1 MTDKVART
9 ASVFLVFVCGVAS
22 ACAPATTIAPPIVTA
37 PPVPVVS
44 LDRKAGWILRLEQSR
59 QLSDAALGAD
69 LAVLARDSDAGIRR
83 RAVVAVGRVGMPGG
97 VAIAVAAL
105 ADPEESVRAAAA
117 FALGL
122 LGDPQGGTALRTALK
137 DPSTLVRGRAAEGLG
152 LIGDAS
158 AAPAVAEAAAGC
170 AAAIASISPD
180 DEEPKSGDVDACRL
194 SILALVRLKQ
204 YEALAR
210 VVLDANGSPVSRW
223 WPVAFALQRSADPR
237 AAGPL
242 AALASGPG
250 VYTPAFAIR
259 GLAALK
265 DGRAAELATRAA
277 GNRDADLRLRAES
290 IRALGRVGARESV
303 VTLVGLVEDRT
314 TPAPLVLE
322 AISAIGNIGDSRAFE
337 VMVDLFAS
345 PSPVV
350 RAAAMTASARL
361 DTEGFLLA
369 LSGRERDRDWSVR
382 ANLATVLARLPADK
396 ARPAIEELLN
406 DSDIRVQ
413 APALRAFAEVAGKDA
428 DGALI
433 KALQAPDFVVRATAA
448 SLIGERRPEGGA
460 AALAAA
466 YSRGD
471 SDSNHAARVAA
482 LEAAAK
488 YPAAESRELLT
499 GALGDR
505 EWAVRLAAAR
515 LLRQAGVTD
524 AAPIRPAP
532 IRQDA
537 AFFES
542 DRLLR
547 PAYTPHAYIQTRA
560 GLIHL
565 ELNVVDAPFT
575 TMAFIELARSG
586 FFDGLKVHRLI
597 PNFVIQAG
605 DPRGDGE
612 GGPGYAIRDELNP
625 IPFVRGT
632 LGMALDGRDTG
643 GSQFFIALSP
653 QPHLDG
659 QYTVFGRVI
668 EGWDVLDRLSLGDVI
683 DRVIIR
689 DGNEK

>member
-1 MTDKVART
+1 M
-9 ASVFLVFVCGVAS
+9 S
-22 ACAPATTIAPPIVTA
+22 ACAPAAVVAPPAAAA
-37 PPVPVVS
+37 PAAPVIS
-44 LDRKAGWILRLEQSR
+44 AERKAGWILRLEQSR
-59 QLSDAALGAD
+59 VLSDAALGAD
-69 LAVLARDSDAGIRR
+69 LAVLARDPDAGIRR
-83 RAVVAVGRVGMPGG
+83 RAVVAVGRVAMPSG
-97 VAIAVAAL
+97 VPIAVTAL
-105 ADPEESVRAAAA
+105 SDPEENVRAAAA

-122 LGDPQGGTALRTALK
+122 LADAQGLPALQTALK
-137 DPSTLVRGRAAEGLG
+137 DPSPLVRGRAAEGLG
-152 LIGDAS
+152 LIGDGS
-158 AAPAVAEAAAGC
+158 AAPAVADAAAGC
-170 AAAIASISPD
+170 PAVIASIAPD
-180 DEEPKSGDVDACRL
+180 DEAPKTGAEDACRL

-204 YEALAR
+204 YDALAR
-210 VVLDANGSPVSRW
+210 VVLDANGAPVSRW
-223 WPVAFALQRSADPR
+223 WPVAFALQRSADRR

-250 VYTPAFAIR
+250 VYTQAFAIR
-259 GLAALK
+259 GLAGLK

-277 GNRDADLRLRAES
+277 AGRDLDVRLRAEA
-290 IRALGRVGARESV
+290 IRALGRIAARDSV
-303 VTLVGLVEDRT
+303 QMLVGLAEDRT

-322 AISAIGNIGDSRAFE
+322 TIAAIGNIGDNRAFE

-350 RAAAMTASARL
+350 RAAAMTAAARL

-396 ARPAIEELLN
+396 ARPALEDLLS

-413 APALRAFAEVAGKDA
+413 APALRAFAQVGGKDA
-428 DGALI
+428 DGALL

-448 SLIGERRPEGGA
+448 ALIGERRPEGGA

-466 YSRGD
+466 YVRGE
-471 SDSNHAARVAA
+471 SDANHGARVAA
-482 LEAAAK
+482 LDALAK
-488 YPAAESRELLT
+488 YPAAESREPLT
-499 GALGDR
+499 RALGDR

-515 LLRQAGVTD
+515 LLRQGGVAE
-524 AAPIRPAP
+524 AAPVRPAP

-547 PAYTPHAYIQTRA
+547 PAYTPHAYIQTR
-560 GLIHL
+560 GGTIHL
-565 ELNVVDAPFT
+565 ELNMVDAPFT
-575 TMAFIELARSG
+575 TLAFIELARSG

-612 GGPGYAIRDELNP
+612 GGPGYAIRDELNTL
-625 IPFVRGT
+625 PFVRGT

-668 EGWDVLDRLSLGDVI
+668 EGWDLLDRVGLGDVI
-683 DRVIIR
+683 DRVLIR
-689 DGNEK
+689 DGNER